1 MSGSSDF
8 TYTAGD
14 VRTLNVN
21 KIIANEIVY
30 NTSLSGAG
38 NDTG

>member
-1 MSGSSDF
+1 MTGSNDF

-14 VRTLNVN
+14 VKTLNVN
-21 KIIANEIVY
+21 KVIANEIVY
-30 NTSLSGAG
+30 NTSLTGAG